1 MTDGQVIILIISV
14 ALFGMFFIALL
25 DELIVNDLRKFIK
38 ERNCKMQRDYD
49 SRIKALREECE
60 FKLGLYRKWKEVK

>member
-49 SRIKALREECE
+49 KKAKSLKEEYE
-60 FKLGLYRKWKEVK
+60 FKLNLYRN